1 MAETGEGA
9 MDQHQ
14 LIQSSNLIDTD
25 GKGGWLLFLDYIT
38 SPFLLRSK
46 ACPSNLKT
54 QEQAGMV
61 VHINNAR
68 ENNWDRMV
76 RVLG

>member
-1 MAETGEGA
+1 MPETGEDA

-25 GKGGWLLFLDYIT
+25 RKGGWLLFLDYIM
-38 SPFLLRSK
+38 SPFLLCSK
-46 ACPSNLKT
+46 ASPSNLKT
-54 QEQAGMV
+54 KEQAGMV

-68 ENNWDRMV
+68 ERN
-76 RVLG
+76 

>member
-1 MAETGEGA
+1 MAETGEDA
-9 MDQHQ
+9 MDQHR
-14 LIQSSNLIDTD
+14 LIQSSNLIDTVR
-25 GKGGWLLFLDYIT
+25 KGGWLLFLDYIT

-54 QEQAGMV
+54 QGKAGMV

-68 ENNWDRMV
+68 GRN
-76 RVLG
+76 

>member
-1 MAETGEGA
+1 MVETGEGA

-46 ACPSNLKT
+46 ACPGNLKS

-68 ENNWDRMV
+68 ERN
-76 RVLG
+76 